1 MSLASPPPY
10 SAHAARALAQVATL
24 RCTTFVHREP
34 LALMLCGFMN
44 TVFATVIWVFG
55 VYGEKAGIICLMA
68 TFFCV
73 MRIFVIF
80 SALSNWK
87 NRALKQDERKARTA
101 WRLRCDRGVDTWQ
114 WVKDVEDHDQLDQ
127 VIPNTIG
134 ATPSSP
140 SAM

>member
-1 MSLASPPPY
+1 
-10 SAHAARALAQVATL
+10 
-24 RCTTFVHREP
+24 
-34 LALMLCGFMN
+34 MLCGFMN